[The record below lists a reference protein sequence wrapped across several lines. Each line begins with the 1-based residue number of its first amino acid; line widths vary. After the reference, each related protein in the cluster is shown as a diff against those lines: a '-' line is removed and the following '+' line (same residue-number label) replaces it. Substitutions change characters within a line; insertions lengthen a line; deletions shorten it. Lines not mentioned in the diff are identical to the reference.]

1 MNVKLIG
8 HDYKCL
14 QVELSKNE
22 KFYCER
28 GALIYYEEGITS
40 ALNVLGSGLTGI
52 IKRTL
57 SGESLFMVDL
67 ANNTSLAKKLV
78 LAGKVGLLPVN
89 LKIMPNGI
97 ICRSGSYVASS
108 DKVDIDFKFNI
119 TSFIGGNSP
128 LLQKIT
134 GFCTVFLDAI
144 GTPITLD
151 LKSGETIYIDEKSFI
166 AMGAEMHNQLTP
178 HFSGTNF
185 FGGEGLSMMRVS
197 GPGTVFVS
205 SVNFR

>member
-14 QVELSKNE
+14 QVELSKQE
-22 KFYCER
+22 QFYCER
-28 GALIYYEEGITS
+28 GALIYYEEGIAST
-40 ALNVLGSGLTGI
+40 LNVLGNGI
-52 IKRTL
+52 AGMIKRTL

-67 ANNTSLAKKLV
+67 VNNHPLPKKLV

-89 LKIMPNGI
+89 LKTLPGGI
-97 ICRSGSYVASS
+97 ICKAGSYVASS
-108 DKVDIDFKFNI
+108 GKVDIDFKFNI
-119 TSFIGGNSP
+119 TSFIGGNGP
-128 LLQKIT
+128 ILQKIT

-151 LKSGETIYIDEKSFI
+151 LKPGEVVYIDEKSFI

-185 FGGEGLSMMRVS
+185 FGGEGLSMMRVA
-197 GPGTVFVS
+197 GPGAVYVS